1 MSKQTI
7 NRREALQFIGVAAAM
22 PIAKQSPE
30 VVSEIKKNSF
40 TYCLNMATIR
50 GHQLGFVKELET
62 ASKAGFHS
70 VEIWI
75 DTLQEYLQKGGT
87 LKDVNRRLY
96 DLGLKVENLISF
108 AQWIVDDEA
117 TRKQGIEQMKTE
129 MGLMAEMGGKRI
141 AVTGKGMTNES
152 NISLDVIAGRY
163 RTILELGDKTGVVPQ
178 LEMWGFMKKM
188 SRVSE
193 VTYIAMESSHP
204 SAKILLDIFHL
215 YKGSTSLDELAL
227 LNPMAVDILHM
238 NDYPVNLPAKVIEDS
253 DRIYPGDGIAPI
265 KHTLQML
272 GNADRSLVLSTEVF
286 NKEYYKQDALTVAK
300 TALDKMKVIVG
311 NI

>member
-7 NRREALQFIGVAAAM
+7 SRREALEFIGVAAAM
-22 PIAKQSPE
+22 PIVKQNTELIP
-30 VVSEIKKNSF
+30 EIKRKSF

-87 LKDVNRRLY
+87 LKDVKRRLN

-129 MGLMAEMGGKRI
+129 MGMTAEIGCRRI
-141 AVTGKGMTNES
+141 AATGKGMTKES

-163 RTILELGDKTGVVPQ
+163 RTILELSDKTGVVPQ
-178 LEMWGFMKKM
+178 LEMWGFMKKL

-204 SAKILLDIFHL
+204 STKILLDIFHL
-215 YKGSTSLDELAL
+215 YKGGTSLEELVL
-227 LNPMAVDILHM
+227 LNPSAVDILHM
-238 NDYPVNLPAKVIEDS
+238 NEYPANLSANVIEDS
-253 DRIYPGDGIAPI
+253 DRVYPGDGIAPI
-265 KHTLQML
+265 KRTLQML
-272 GNADRSLVLSTEVF
+272 GSADRSLVLSTEVF
-286 NKEYYKQDALTVAK
+286 NKNYYKQDALAVAK
-300 TALDKMKVIVG
+300 TALEKMKAVVG
-311 NI
+311 ST